1 MINKFDGQY
10 AFLSNFYSSP
20 ITPWIDNITYPT
32 VEHAFQAMKSFNPS
46 ERKMIAAAPT
56 PGKAKSMGR
65 HVELRP
71 DWRTVR
77 TSIMEDALIEKF
89 KDPQLRQKLLSTGDQ
104 YLIEGNWWHD
114 NYWGDCY
121 CPNCEHIK
129 GENHLGQLLMKIRE
143 EIKNS

>member
-20 ITPWIDNITYPT
+20 ITPWVDNITYPT

-65 HVELRP
+65 HVELRS

-77 TSIMEDALIEKF
+77 TAIMKDALIEKF